1 MLVGYANACRLHV
14 SSVVPSFV
22 IQGGDFVNGDGTG
35 TFSIYGGQKF
45 AVSEERNLKDLDS
58 GTDLGFVDRKGRE
71 LSSETQPTRFT
82 EHGKQRERYQRMSST
97 SPDMS

>member
-1 MLVGYANACRLHV
+1 MLVGYANACRSHV
-14 SSVVPSFV
+14 PSVVPSFV

-45 AVSEERNLKDLDS
+45 AVSEEWNLKDLDS
-58 GTDLGFVDRKGRE
+58 GTDLGFADRKGRE
-71 LSSETQPTRFT
+71 LSSETQSTRSV
-82 EHGKQRERYQRMSST
+82 EHGKQRERYQRMSSM